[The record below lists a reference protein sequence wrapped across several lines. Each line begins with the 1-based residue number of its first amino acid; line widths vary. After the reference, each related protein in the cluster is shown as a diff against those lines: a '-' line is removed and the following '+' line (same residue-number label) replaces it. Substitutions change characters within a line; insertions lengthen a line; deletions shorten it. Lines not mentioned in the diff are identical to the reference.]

1 MYLSHYGLEEAPF
14 TITPVTEF
22 FYDGANRGPTLEA
35 LIYAVVHVEG
45 IIKVVGEVGSG
56 KTMLCRVLMERL
68 PESVESIYLANPT
81 LNKDELLLAVADEL
95 GLDAAGLRATQ
106 VMKLVQEA
114 LITRHAEGKYVVVL
128 VDEAHAMPQETLE
141 ELRLLS
147 NLETSRHKLLRIVLF
162 GQPEL
167 DEVLARPQMRQLRDR
182 ITHSFNMQPLALDN
196 VREYLMFRMRAAGYK
211 GPDIF
216 NRAAVRAIARAS
228 DGLSRRINILADKA
242 LLAAFLDN
250 THEVGPRHVRSAVAD
265 SEFRP
270 RTRPV
275 AWGALALAGILAAT
289 GMALLWFWNARPLSL
304 APPVTVAPQS
314 SGPANSTPSAGGSG
328 RTAPA
333 PMVDGTTAG
342 QPPSAGAAPPPAAA
356 PKDEFPLFNQ
366 RLAATKEVLQRR
378 PRTAYSVLLFYTN
391 DAQPARMERFLRDAQ
406 SAIGLAELY
415 VYPSHLGDQPNFA
428 VLLGSYETATAAEA
442 AIARLPPA
450 YRAEFAPVVRTL
462 ADIDT
467 RR

>member
-68 PESVESIYLANPT
+68 PQSVESIYLANPT

-106 VMKLVQEA
+106 VMKQVQEA

-167 DEVLARPQMRQLRDR
+167 DELLARAQMRQLRDR

-216 NRAAVRAIARAS
+216 NRAAVRAIAKAS
-228 DGLSRRINILADKA
+228 DGLSRRINILADKS

-250 THEVGPRHVRSAVAD
+250 THEVGPRHVRTAVAD

-270 RTRPV
+270 RARPL
-275 AWGALALAGILAAT
+275 AWGALALAGAVAVGGLAA
-289 GMALLWFWNARPLSL
+289 LWHWTTPRATPEVARVP
-304 APPVTVAPQS
+304 
-314 SGPANSTPSAGGSG
+314 G
-328 RTAPA
+328 
-333 PMVDGTTAG
+333 
-342 QPPSAGAAPPPAAA
+342 PAAA
-356 PKDEFPLFNQ
+356 PSQAGAAAPGDSPTPGPSASPPKPVAVPPEDTFPLLNQ
-366 RLAATKEVLQRR
+366 RTEAAKAMMQTR
-378 PRTAYSVLLFYTN
+378 PRSAYSVLLFFTN

-406 SAIGLAELY
+406 TSINLADLY
-415 VYPSHLGDQPNFA
+415 VHPSRLGEAANFA
-428 VLLGSYETATAAEA
+428 VLFGVYDSLGAAEA
-442 AIARLPPA
+442 GLARLPPA
-450 YRAEFAPVVRTL
+450 YRNEFAPVVRTL

>member
-68 PESVESIYLANPT
+68 PDSVESIYLANPT

-106 VMKLVQEA
+106 VMKAVQQA
-114 LITRHAEGKYVVVL
+114 LIDRHAEGKYVVVL

-167 DEVLARPQMRQLRDR
+167 DDLLARPQMRQLRDR

-216 NRAAVRAIARAS
+216 SRGAIRSIAKAS
-228 DGLSRRINILADKA
+228 DGLSRRINILADKS

-270 RTRPV
+270 RARPL
-275 AWGALALAGILAAT
+275 AWGALALVV
-289 GMALLWFWNARPLSL
+289 ALGVGAMTALWYFRTS
-304 APPVTVAPQS
+304 
-314 SGPANSTPSAGGSG
+314 PAE
-328 RTAPA
+328 APA
-333 PMVDGTTAG
+333 AI
-342 QPPSAGAAPPPAAA
+342 QPQAVAPPPAATGPA
-356 PKDEFPLFNQ
+356 GGTTPPATSPPASGAAANIPAKDDYPLLNQ
-366 RLAATKEVLQRR
+366 RTAAARDVMQHR
-378 PRTAYSVLLFYTN
+378 PRSAYSVLLFLTN
-391 DAQPARMERFLRDAQ
+391 DAQPDRMERFLRDAQ
-406 SAIGLAELY
+406 SSINLTDVY
-415 VYPSHLGDQPNFA
+415 VHPSRLGDQANFA
-428 VLLGSYETATAAEA
+428 VLYGLFESSRAAEA
-442 AIARLPPA
+442 AIAKLPAA
-450 YRAEFAPVVRTL
+450 YRSEFAPVVRTL
-462 ADIDT
+462 GDIDT

>member
-106 VMKLVQEA
+106 VMKAVQQA
-114 LITRHAEGKYVVVL
+114 LIDRHAQGKYVVVL

-167 DEVLARPQMRQLRDR
+167 DDLLARPQMRQLRDR
-182 ITHSFNMQPLALDN
+182 VTHSFNMQPLALDN

-216 NRAAVRAIARAS
+216 SRAAVRNIAKAS

-270 RTRPV
+270 RSRPV
-275 AWGALALAGILAAT
+275 AWGALALTAAAAVG
-289 GMALLWFWNARPLSL
+289 GMAALWYWSTQR
-304 APPVTVAPQS
+304 APTVDAAAPQS
-314 SGPANSTPSAGGSG
+314 
-328 RTAPA
+328 
-333 PMVDGTTAG
+333 
-342 QPPSAGAAPPPAAA
+342 PPA
-356 PKDEFPLFNQ
+356 
-366 RLAATKEVLQRR
+366 
-378 PRTAYSVLLFYTN
+378 
-391 DAQPARMERFLRDAQ
+391 
-406 SAIGLAELY
+406 
-415 VYPSHLGDQPNFA
+415 
-428 VLLGSYETATAAEA
+428 
-442 AIARLPPA
+442 
-450 YRAEFAPVVRTL
+450 
-462 ADIDT
+462 
-467 RR
+467 

>member
-167 DEVLARPQMRQLRDR
+167 DELLARPQMRQLRDR

-216 NRAAVRAIARAS
+216 SRAAVRAIAKAS
-228 DGLSRRINILADKA
+228 DGLSRRINILADKS

-265 SEFRP
+265 SEFRRRSP
-270 RTRPV
+270 SV
-275 AWGALALAGILAAT
+275 AWGALALAGLLAAA
-289 GMALLWFWNARPLSL
+289 GLALLWFWNARPLAPADTAAPQPARPADATPAGGESGSPGL
-304 APPVTVAPQS
+304 APSASGTATV
-314 SGPANSTPSAGGSG
+314 
-328 RTAPA
+328 
-333 PMVDGTTAG
+333 
-342 QPPSAGAAPPPAAA
+342 PPAGPGGASKTSATAA
-356 PKDEFPLFNQ
+356 KEEFPLFNQ
-366 RLAATKEVLQRR
+366 RVAAANEVLQRR

-391 DAQPARMERFLRDAQ
+391 DAQPARMERFLKDAQ
-406 SAIGLAELY
+406 SAVGLSELY
-415 VYPSHLGDQPNFA
+415 VYPSRLGDQPNFA
-428 VLLGSYETATAAEA
+428 VLLGSYDTAAAAEA
-442 AIARLPPA
+442 AIARLPHA
-450 YRAEFAPVVRTL
+450 YRTEFAPVVRTL

>member
-1 MYLSHYGLEEAPF
+1 MYLSHYGLQEAPF

-68 PESVESIYLANPT
+68 PASVESIYLANPT

-106 VMKLVQEA
+106 VMKQVQEA

-167 DEVLARPQMRQLRDR
+167 DELLARPQMRQLRDR

-216 NRAAVRAIARAS
+216 NRGAVRAIAKAS

-250 THEVGPRHVRSAVAD
+250 THEVGPRHVRTAVAD
-265 SEFRP
+265 SEFRS
-270 RTRPV
+270 RVRPL
-275 AWGALALAGILAAT
+275 AWGALALAGAVGVGTLT
-289 GMALLWFWNARPLSL
+289 ALWYW
-304 APPVTVAPQS
+304 T
-314 SGPANSTPSAGGSG
+314 TPSALL
-328 RTAPA
+328 AEPPA
-333 PMVDGTTAG
+333 PQAASDPAPTSGSVERPA
-342 QPPSAGAAPPPAAA
+342 PPASAAVVPPPA
-356 PKDEFPLFNQ
+356 PPREEFPLLKQ
-366 RLAATKEVLQRR
+366 RTDAAKALMQNH
-378 PRTAYSVLLFYTN
+378 PRSAYSVLLFLTN
-391 DAQPARMERFLRDAQ
+391 DAQPGRMERFLRDAQ
-406 SAIGLAELY
+406 SAISLTDLY
-415 VYPSHLGDQPNFA
+415 VYPSRIGDTANFA
-428 VLLGSYETATAAEA
+428 VLYGVYDTPGGAEA
-442 AIARLPPA
+442 GLGRLPPA
-450 YRAEFAPVVRTL
+450 YRSEFAPVVRTL